1 MYMTKAKNYDI
12 MTRINMFIN
21 LFELNMKNKIATTY
35 GMKYIFADFIV
46 GSSNSTN

>member
-21 LFELNMKNKIATTY
+21 LFELNMKNKIATNIWNEI
-35 GMKYIFADFIV
+35 YIY
-46 GSSNSTN
+46 